1 MPEPAVESDVFLA
14 LASPVRRGLLERLSS
29 RDQSVRTLA
38 KPFQMSQAAVSQ
50 HLAIL
55 RRAGLVT
62 VRRAGRFRVYRLN
75 AEPLRQVSQWVQ
87 NYERFWIA
95 RLKVLGEDPR
105 KASPPDVER
114 WR

>member
-1 MPEPAVESDVFLA
+1 MVRPVVESDVFVA

-29 RDQSVRTLA
+29 REQSVRTLA
-38 KPFQMSQAAVSQ
+38 RPFQMSQAAVSQ
-50 HLAIL
+50 HLGVL

-75 AEPLRQVSQWVQ
+75 AEPLRQVSVWVQ

-95 RLKVLGEDPR
+95 RLKVLGEDL
-105 KASPPDVER
+105 KQTTPDAER